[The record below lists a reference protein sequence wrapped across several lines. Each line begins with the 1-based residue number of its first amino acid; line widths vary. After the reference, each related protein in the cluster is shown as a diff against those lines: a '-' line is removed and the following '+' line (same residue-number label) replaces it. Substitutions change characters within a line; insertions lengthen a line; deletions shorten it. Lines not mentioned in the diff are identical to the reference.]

1 MPVAALSVMW
11 FWLDVGSRD
20 ISCGGSYGCCCSC
33 CSFWCWGTDVVS
45 FFCTRSPRI
54 PWNLLDL
61 SGQVKPINAHSINLA
76 EQDVKHA
83 ECPSMICRRFRCHL
97 GHPSSMM
104 GAFAAPNGVCLVEPR
119 NQLKDAQ
126 RQFKEPREIADVQE
140 VDLLLQCHAPRPTK
154 NKLKSYV
161 KQKQQL
167 LKKRRGLCQ
176 KVLARPYGGKCLV
189 LECKRM

>member
-1 MPVAALSVMW
+1 MPVAALSVVW

-83 ECPSMICRRFRCHL
+83 ECPSMICWRFRCHL
-97 GHPSSMM
+97 GHPSCMM
-104 GAFAAPNGVCLVEPR
+104 GAFERRAATVQGASGNSWCPGGWFAIAMSCPPSHQKQVE
-119 NQLKDAQ
+119 
-126 RQFKEPREIADVQE
+126 
-140 VDLLLQCHAPRPTK
+140 
-154 NKLKSYV
+154 KL

-189 LECKRM
+189 LECKRSMSFSYL